1 MQAAPRSVEPE
12 SDRSLVVE
20 RVIDA
25 PARLLYEA
33 YTKPEHL
40 MRWFGPPG
48 YPLTHCEMD
57 FRVGGAFRFAMTGP
71 DGAGGPPFG
80 GTYLEIVKDKRIVYD
95 NAFLDERGFVKGRMI
110 VTVTFDEVVP
120 EQRTR
125 LVIHTLCESAEM
137 KNEIA
142 GFGHVQGT
150 LSTFPALEAVAN
162 DLARTFTITR
172 VIAAPARLLFDT
184 YAKREH
190 LLKWFGPAGYPL
202 TLCELDFRV
211 GGTYRFAMTGPDGK
225 QMTPFG
231 GKYREIVPNKKIVYD
246 DTFEQPGAEEM
257 VVTVMFDERD
267 DGKTVLKVCT
277 VFGSDAMMKE
287 HMKMGYEQ
295 GVGICA
301 TQMEALALELLAE
314 LVAKERV

>member
-1 MQAAPRSVEPE
+1 MQAATTRSVEPE
-12 SDRSLVVE
+12 SERSVVIE

-25 PARLLYEA
+25 PARLLFEA
-33 YTKPEHL
+33 YTKPEHV

-57 FRVGGAFRFAMTGP
+57 FREGGTFKFQMTGP
-71 DGAGGPPFG
+71 DGQGGPPFG
-80 GTYLEIVKDKRIVYD
+80 GTYLSIVPRKKIQFD
-95 NAFLDERGFVKGRMI
+95 NGFLDDKGFAPGRFV
-110 VTVTFDEVVP
+110 VTVTFDEVLP
-120 EQRTR
+120 EKKTK
-125 LVIHTLCESAEM
+125 LTVHTLFESIAMM
-137 KNEIA
+137 KEHT
-142 GFGHVQGT
+142 GMGYVEGT
-150 LSTFPALEAVAN
+150 SSTLQPLADVAN
-162 DLARTFTITR
+162 DMARTFVIQR
-172 VIAAPARLLFDT
+172 VIAAPARLLFET

-231 GKYREIVPNKKIVYD
+231 GTYREIVPNKKIVYD
-246 DTFEQPGAEEM
+246 DTFEQPGAETM
-257 VVTVMFDERD
+257 VVTVWFDERD
-267 DGKTVLKVCT
+267 DGKTTLTHCT

-295 GVGICA
+295 GVGLCA
-301 TQMEALALELLAE
+301 QQLESLALELLAQE
-314 LVAKERV
+314 AKERA